1 MHIYYKCRRRI
12 FSALTT
18 FLYSLLCVALR
29 AALAG
34 DHLQSYSDIKGIVH
48 RSKKYYFLPNVSW
61 EIFYEMDAFI
71 HPVIL
76 RNSGAERNKEMY
88 YLSILVSHCSLV
100 CIQGSLF
107 FSPSAPRCLLGPLSP
122 QTRRAIWARENSWE
136 LSIWILEQTQMVRAW
151 AMGIRKLPHLELC
164 FRYVQ
169 DWSNHLGHH
178 FVLWHQQS
186 ISIIGFPLIAFTRT

>member
-1 MHIYYKCRRRI
+1 MFI
-12 FSALTT
+12 FNHVKYSAFGKLLTNVQ
-18 FLYSLLCVALR
+18 FQCIFIINAEGEYFQLWQLFFILSCVALR

-48 RSKKYYFLPNVSW
+48 CSQKQKVLFLAKRKLIDILWNGCIHSSRNFKKLWSRKI
-61 EIFYEMDAFI
+61 E
-71 HPVIL
+71 
-76 RNSGAERNKEMY
+76 NKEMY

-136 LSIWILEQTQMVRAW
+136 LSIWILEQT
-151 AMGIRKLPHLELC
+151 
-164 FRYVQ
+164 
-169 DWSNHLGHH
+169 
-178 FVLWHQQS
+178 
-186 ISIIGFPLIAFTRT
+186 

>member
-18 FLYSLLCVALR
+18 FLYSLLCCTAGCTSGWSPAKLLR
-29 AALAG
+29 YKRHCSQKQKVLFLAKRK
-34 DHLQSYSDIKGIVH
+34 LLDILWNGCIH
-48 RSKKYYFLPNVSW
+48 SSRNFKKLWSRKI
-61 EIFYEMDAFI
+61 E
-71 HPVIL
+71 
-76 RNSGAERNKEMY
+76 NKEMY

-136 LSIWILEQTQMVRAW
+136 LSIWILEQT
-151 AMGIRKLPHLELC
+151 
-164 FRYVQ
+164 
-169 DWSNHLGHH
+169 
-178 FVLWHQQS
+178 
-186 ISIIGFPLIAFTRT
+186 

>member
-76 RNSGAERNKEMY
+76 RNSGAERLRTRKC
-88 YLSILVSHCSLV
+88 IISHSSSLIV
-100 CIQGSLF
+100 LWF
-107 FSPSAPRCLLGPLSP
+107 VF
-122 QTRRAIWARENSWE
+122 
-136 LSIWILEQTQMVRAW
+136 
-151 AMGIRKLPHLELC
+151 KDLC
-164 FRYVQ
+164 F
-169 DWSNHLGHH
+169 SHLQLPDV
-178 FVLWHQQS
+178 FLVLSVHKHEEPFERGKIVENCRFESLSRHKWLEHDPWES
-186 ISIIGFPLIAFTRT
+186 GNCLTLSCVSVMTKIGQTI